1 MIPANPIAEALT
13 RRAFAGVSAYVI
25 VWQGQPV
32 GRVAFREDG
41 GDLRCL
47 LTVDGQEVG
56 ECFDADT
63 DPAQYTTLAH
73 LAVLRLRPPG
83 TPDYETDGAHLRR
96 IAAGMA
102 ALPYS
107 GTITTWQAA
116 LRSAGY
122 DVWQAL

>member
-1 MIPANPIAEALT
+1 MTPTHPTADQLT

-25 VWQGQPV
+25 AWQGQPV

-47 LTVDGQEVG
+47 LTV
-56 ECFDADT
+56 T
-63 DPAQYTTLAH
+63 DVVCPSTASIDWLEGANAYKYSAVARQAAQIIR
-73 LAVLRLRPPG
+73 VPSI
-83 TPDYETDGAHLRR
+83 PDYETDGAHPARVR
-96 IAAGMA
+96 QAFYAAH
-102 ALPYS
+102 YDD
-107 GTITTWQAA
+107 WQAA